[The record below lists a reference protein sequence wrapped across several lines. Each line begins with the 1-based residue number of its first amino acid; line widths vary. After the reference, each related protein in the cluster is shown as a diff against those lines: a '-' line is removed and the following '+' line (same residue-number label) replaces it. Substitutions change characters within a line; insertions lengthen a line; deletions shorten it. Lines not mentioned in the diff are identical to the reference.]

1 MTFRKNLE
9 RMARIYEGVAI
20 FSVERGSTTHRAGV
34 RAGDIL
40 VSVNGRRIRH
50 HSEYG
55 AARRLR
61 KDVLELVVIRGGRT
75 LTLWAT
81 HEPRVQQDAPAVQSP
96 AEPRRPEPIITS
108 VSWRGAA

>member
-1 MTFRKNLE
+1 MTFRENLE

-55 AARRLR
+55 EARRLR

-81 HEPRVQQDAPAVQSP
+81 HNARGQEDGPAAESP
-96 AEPRRPEPIITS
+96 AEASPPEPVAS